1 MRALNILNLKP
12 GKLNYHDEVY
22 SQGRN
27 LEAARCQPGL
37 EDAGITAVVD
47 GLPAGSAV
55 QLHVKQVPNL
65 NPD

>member
-1 MRALNILNLKP
+1 MRVLNILNLNFR
-12 GKLNYHDEVY
+12 KLNHHDEVY
-22 SQGRN
+22 SQGKN
-27 LEAARCQPGL
+27 FEAARCQPGL